1 MCKDRLE
8 LLNLELDKGKSNL
21 RVIKVDN
28 ILGKKRKVERVTYE
42 CIECNHSDNITSK
55 ALKSGNG
62 EASVKLCPVCQT
74 FRKVS
79 NWTIDKYIN
88 EKNIKIKRITDVFSA
103 KDKFNYIC
111 LDCKYVTKDSTYD
124 KLSRNNKSF
133 CQCCKPTSCGKLT
146 EDLFDARIKYRDK
159 PYKRIGELVK
169 KHNTKPGVKLKCDIC
184 DTVFECEDATYVS
197 TSYHNQCPT
206 CEKNNRILDNYNK
219 IDNRFDTKNMSIK
232 EKAKLSFD
240 IVHNLEKEKELEVRK
255 YLKLKNSK
263 LITEF
268 TSMYDE
274 ATIECKNCGTNK
286 TYESLSTIYEVESLC
301 KCQRYTTYK
310 NKNNKDLGNELLKSS
325 NYIDSFDDINKDKN
339 KFIRPNYEIEG
350 IIYVATNITNNH
362 KYVGQTIQSLQRRKY
377 SHEWDA
383 MNNKDNNKFHNALVD
398 HGLDKF
404 EWNIIDKGSS
414 RHELDE
420 KEQLWIKRLN
430 TWIYG
435 DNPKGYNTDLGGNS
449 GGGARGERNA
459 KAKLTNKDVENIKE
473 EFLASSVTVKELS
486 DRFKVSESSIYRIL
500 NGTSFK
506 EIRRDLN
513 EEIFK
518 KRINKPNYIIYWEM
532 RYEKGMTDEE
542 ISGKTGKAVKH
553 IQTIISQANSKLKK
567 TKNRKTRKEQE
578 EQREDIIRLYKEGR
592 SIEDIVKLGYP
603 KTTVKRNIDKVK

>member
-8 LLNLELDKGKSNL
+8 SLNLELDKGKSKL

-28 ILGKKRKVERVTYE
+28 IMGKKGKVERVTYE
-42 CIECNHSDNITSK
+42 CIVCNHSDTITSK

-62 EASVKLCPVCQT
+62 KVSVKLCPVCQT

-88 EKNIKIKRITDVFSA
+88 EKNIKIKRITEVFSA
-103 KDKFNYIC
+103 KDKFSYIC
-111 LDCKYVTKDSTYD
+111 LDCRYVTKDTTYD
-124 KLSRNNKSF
+124 RLSRNNKSF

-146 EDLFDARIKYRDK
+146 EDLFDSRIKYRDK
-159 PYKRIGELVK
+159 PYKRIGELVQ
-169 KHNTKPGVKLKCDIC
+169 KHNAKPGVKLKCDIC
-184 DTVFECEDATYVS
+184 DTVFECEDAAYVS

-219 IDNRFDTKNMSIK
+219 VDNRFDTKNMSIK

-240 IVHNLEKEKELEVRK
+240 IVHNLEKEKESEVRT
-255 YLKLKNSK
+255 YLELKNAN

-268 TSMYDE
+268 TSMYDK
-274 ATIECKNCGTNK
+274 ATIECKNCGRNK

-350 IIYVATNITNNH
+350 IIYVATNIINNN

-383 MNNKDNNKFHNALVD
+383 MNNKDNNRFHNALID

-404 EWNIIDKGSS
+404 E
-414 RHELDE
+414 
-420 KEQLWIKRLN
+420 
-430 TWIYG
+430 
-435 DNPKGYNTDLGGNS
+435 
-449 GGGARGERNA
+449 
-459 KAKLTNKDVENIKE
+459 
-473 EFLASSVTVKELS
+473 
-486 DRFKVSESSIYRIL
+486 
-500 NGTSFK
+500 
-506 EIRRDLN
+506 
-513 EEIFK
+513 
-518 KRINKPNYIIYWEM
+518 
-532 RYEKGMTDEE
+532 
-542 ISGKTGKAVKH
+542 
-553 IQTIISQANSKLKK
+553 
-567 TKNRKTRKEQE
+567 
-578 EQREDIIRLYKEGR
+578 
-592 SIEDIVKLGYP
+592 
-603 KTTVKRNIDKVK
+603 